1 MSFSSGLSG
10 KAIIVPVFILVLFGL
25 TMLSS
30 AGIVDSQN
38 RFSSSYYYFVHQLLY
53 GFLPGVLLFWICF
66 KIKYQLW
73 KKLSVPLLLLS
84 LGFLLAVFLPGIGIE
99 ARGAMRW
106 IKIGF
111 LSFQPSEILKLTL
124 IIYFAAWFSGRSE
137 KVKSWSYSMV
147 PFLVILGFVGVL
159 LVKQPDVGTLSIV
172 VMIAIAM
179 YFLAGADIK
188 HFAGLMVLMAVVF
201 FLLIQFAPY
210 RLNRLLA
217 FVNPSADPQGIAY
230 HVNQAKLGI
239 ARGGIFG
246 VGFGQSQQKINF
258 LPEPVGDSIFAIV
271 AEELGLVGGAFLL
284 GVILWLS
291 LVLIK
296 ISRQTHDRFAQLFL
310 LGLTV
315 WIAGQA
321 FINIAAISGLIPL
334 TGIPLPFVSYGGT
347 SLAVMLGALGIASNI
362 AGSKLSRSSRGAFAD

>member
-1 MSFSSGLSG
+1 MSFSNSS
-10 KAIIVPVFILVLFGL
+10 KSVIVPVFILVLFGL

-38 RFSSSYYYFVHQLLY
+38 RFGSSYYYFVHQLLY
-53 GFLPGVLLFWICF
+53 GLLPGLLLFWICS
-66 KIKYQLW
+66 KIKYPLW
-73 KKLSVPLLLLS
+73 KKLAVPLLLLS
-84 LGFLLAVFLPGIGIE
+84 LGLLVAVFWPSLGVA
-99 ARGAMRW
+99 ARGAVRW
-106 IKIGF
+106 LKLGF
-111 LSFQPSEILKLTL
+111 LSFQPAEVLKLTL

-137 KVKSWSYSMV
+137 RVKSWSYSVV
-147 PFLVILGFVGVL
+147 PFLVILGFVGIL

-172 VMIAIAM
+172 VFIAIAM
-179 YFLAGADIK
+179 YFLAGAETK
-188 HFAGLMVLMAVVF
+188 HFVGLMVLLAVIF

-258 LPEPVGDSIFAIV
+258 LPEPVGDSIFAIIV
-271 AEELGLVGGAFLL
+271 EELGLLGGAFLL
-284 GVILWLS
+284 GLFLWLS

-296 ISRQTHDRFAQLFL
+296 ISRQTGDRFAQLFL
-310 LGLTV
+310 LGLMV

-334 TGIPLPFVSYGGT
+334 TGIPLPFISYGGT
-347 SLAVMLGALGIASNI
+347 SLAILLTGLGIAQNI
-362 AGSKLSRSSRGAFAD
+362 ANRS